1 MAQAETNKKETEN
14 KNDSELTGMTS
25 DRSKEA
31 LPQGG
36 RSRDGRKEEKG
47 KTLPNRNWRIR

>member
-14 KNDSELTGMTS
+14 KNDPELTGMGS
-25 DRSKEA
+25 DRSKGA

-36 RSRDGRKEEKG
+36 RSREGRKGEKG
-47 KTLPNRNWRIR
+47 ETLPNRNWRIR